1 MGFTMMI
8 AVGLGLLVGLV
19 AGGRPRNMGHRPL
32 RALMVLLAAVV
43 LQTLPQ
49 FVDVSGSTG
58 LACVLGSYG
67 LLLVFALVNVRFVGM
82 PVVLLGLLLNIAVIG
97 VNGGMPVRAD
107 AILTVDRA
115 QKLSAIDFGAKRHL
129 EDPTDRITI
138 LGDVLPVTPLGEV
151 LSFGDVILAAGI
163 ANVVFRLLKPAAPRR
178 RRERLS
184 ASEVIGMLPAV
195 TMTELRK
202 TA

>member
-1 MGFTMMI
+1 MGFTII
-8 AVGLGLLVGLV
+8 AVALGLVVGLV
-19 AGGRPRNMGHRPL
+19 AGGRPSNIGRRPL
-32 RALMVLLAAVV
+32 RAIGALGAAVV
-43 LQTLPQ
+43 LQALPQ
-49 FVDVSGSTG
+49 LIDVSGTTG
-58 LACVLGSYG
+58 LACVLGSYA
-67 LLLVFALVNVRFVGM
+67 LLLVFAMVNVRFVGM
-82 PVVLLGLLLNIAVIG
+82 PVVLVGLLLNIAVIG
-97 VNGGMPVRAD
+97 ANGGMPVRAD
-107 AILTVDRA
+107 AILTVDST
-115 QKLSAIDFGAKRHL
+115 QKLSSIDFGAKRHL
-129 EDPTDRITI
+129 EDPTDRLTI

-178 RRERLS
+178 KRKRP